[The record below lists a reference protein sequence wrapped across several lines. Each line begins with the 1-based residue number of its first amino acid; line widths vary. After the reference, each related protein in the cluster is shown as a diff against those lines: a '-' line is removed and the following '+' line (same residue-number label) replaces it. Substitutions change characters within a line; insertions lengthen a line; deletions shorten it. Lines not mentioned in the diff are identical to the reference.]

1 MIKKIKSTVRWT
13 YVVSDLKNEEIVG
26 TLHEKE
32 LQKIN
37 QKKLKK

>member
-32 LQKIN
+32 L
-37 QKKLKK
+37 